1 MTVTFFDREMLT
13 DIAAHHWQR
22 GWFPVPGAVGKK
34 PALNDYACWTAL
46 ARRGDRPDWPEVEQ
60 TFHGERVVGIGH
72 LILAGW
78 CGVDVDGPAGEA
90 VLSAGDVPEGPEV
103 ATVHG
108 RHVYFTGAESLPSFA
123 RLGPKIHLLGPGHY
137 VELPPTSGKEWVR
150 HVGGAIPRL
159 PRHLREILRDQKA
172 SRSSNTPHGLRA
184 DTEAELAAWR
194 ELLGELH
201 GSGPWRGPCPLH
213 PDDRYSFSVFPG
225 QDDGRLIGRCFAGCG
240 FWTLRR
246 LRQRLGHRLVAQ
258 YTRAH
263 EAITA
268 LGDAIDA
275 PTRDALRWIV
285 RQAETYG
292 LDLADSTEG
301 VAATYRQLAAATGL
315 EQVGDDGKLSNRGRT
330 ILRLYDRLRALGI
343 VVIVGKQWTAD
354 GGKGAPTRIL
364 LPAAWHQETHREV

>member
-1 MTVTFFDREMLT
+1 VTVTSLDREMLI
-13 DIAAHHWQR
+13 DVAAHHWR
-22 GWFPVPGAVGKK
+22 HGWFPVPGTPGKK
-34 PALNDYACWTAL
+34 PALEEWAGWAKL
-46 ARRGDRPDWPEVEQ
+46 ARRGDRPDWPEVER

-108 RHVYFTGAESLPSFA
+108 RHLYFTGAKSLPSFVK
-123 RLGPKIHLLGPGHY
+123 LGPKIHLLGPGHY
-137 VELPPTSGKEWVR
+137 VELPPTNGKEWVR
-150 HVGGAIPRL
+150 HVGDTIPRL
-159 PRHLREILRDQKA
+159 PRHLREIVRDQKA
-172 SRSSNTPHGLRA
+172 SKSSSAPHGLKA
-184 DTEAELAAWR
+184 DAEAELAAWQ

-213 PDDRYSFSVFPG
+213 PDDRFSFSVFPG
-225 QDDGRLIGRCFAGCG
+225 RDDGRLIGRCFAGCG

-246 LRQRLGHRLVAQ
+246 LRQRLGRRLVVQ

-263 EAITA
+263 EAVTA
-268 LGDAIDA
+268 LGDSIDA

-292 LDLADSTEG
+292 LDLADREG
-301 VAATYRQLAAATGL
+301 IGASYRQLARATGVSNVS
-315 EQVGDDGKLSNRGRT
+315 EDGRLSNGRAVV
-330 ILRLYDRLRALGI
+330 RLLERLLALG
-343 VVIVGKQWTAD
+343 VGVIPGQEYTPD
-354 GGKGAPTRIL
+354 GGGGRATRL
-364 LPAAWHQETHREV
+364 VLPAAWLQPCRGEVQQ